1 VNPEEKMC
9 LSTVYM
15 DSGDEQKEIMKDVA
29 RIEAEGKGLWLI
41 NLFGEKTFIE
51 GKIQTVNLTDGS
63 FITLKKEENGMVLS
77 V

>member
-29 RIEAEGKGLWLI
+29 RIEAEGNGLWLI

>member
-15 DSGDEQKEIMKDVA
+15 DSGNEQKEIMKDVA

-63 FITLKKEENGMVLS
+63 FITLRKEENGMLLS

>member
-1 VNPEEKMC
+1 MC